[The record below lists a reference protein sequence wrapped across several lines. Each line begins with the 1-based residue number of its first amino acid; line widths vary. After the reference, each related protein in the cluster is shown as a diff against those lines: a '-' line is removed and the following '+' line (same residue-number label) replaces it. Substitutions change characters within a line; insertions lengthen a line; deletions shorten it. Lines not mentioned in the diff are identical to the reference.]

1 MKSQLGTTIERNQ
14 LDLVDYFADV
24 LGVTR
29 AGLVRRAIHSYINSK
44 ANHIELEKEIEKVE
58 ELGKKWREA
67 SQALLEK
74 CEAERKL
81 AELEDNKRE
90 AQVWRSLSHPESS

>member
-14 LDLVDYFADV
+14 LHLVDYFADM

-29 AGLVRRAIHSYINSK
+29 SGLVRRAIRSYINSR
-44 ANHIELEKEIEKVE
+44 ANDIELEKEIEKVE
-58 ELGKKWREA
+58 ELGRKWEEA
-67 SQALLEK
+67 SQSLLEK

-81 AELEDNKRE
+81 AELEDKRRE
-90 AQVWRSLSHPESS
+90 EQLWKAKIVTE